1 MHHIHSDSEPVE
13 LPPERRRKRD
23 ILRRTFGLGP
33 TKPLKVESD
42 KSDERLSSELAS
54 RIKELNDLEPIKD
67 PSQQMTNFLT
77 EEDEAIL
84 NATYTSMREMGIK
97 KMMEEFERGELN
109 NVTLEEATQ
118 VVEYSVETEVCA
130 AVV

>member
-1 MHHIHSDSEPVE
+1 
-13 LPPERRRKRD
+13 
-23 ILRRTFGLGP
+23 
-33 TKPLKVESD
+33 
-42 KSDERLSSELAS
+42 
-54 RIKELNDLEPIKD
+54 
-67 PSQQMTNFLT
+67 MTNFLT